1 MRLVFF
7 FLLFFCPITL
17 SAKNIEVNYA
27 GFSYLGDKESELS
40 GMPLTTLLIREKKN
54 GQNIVDFAITD
65 KLKKTKPKNFN
76 INFALADRE
85 KGNPIMMSIGV
96 SKEIFS
102 LN

>member
-7 FLLFFCPITL
+7 FLLFFYPITL
-17 SAKNIEVNYA
+17 SAKNIEVYYV
-27 GFSYLGDKESELS
+27 GFSYLGEKESELS
-40 GMPLTTLLIREKKN
+40 GMPLTTLLIKQKKN
-54 GQNIVDFAITD
+54 NQNIVDFAITD

-76 INFALADRE
+76 MNFSLADQRE
-85 KGNPIMMSIGV
+85 IIMSIGI